1 MNQEITLLG
10 NMGDFAKVTQ
20 FANGAKVAR
29 FNLATQRK
37 DEEMKWYRLFAWGNI
52 AQFIESFG
60 SKGKKIIV
68 TGKLVERTYVAKDGV
83 MKKIEEVEVRH
94 VLGV

>member
-29 FNLATQRK
+29 FSLATK
-37 DEEMKWYRLFAWGNI
+37 NKNEDTKWYRLFAWGNI

-83 MKKIEEVEVRH
+83 MKRIEEVEVRH